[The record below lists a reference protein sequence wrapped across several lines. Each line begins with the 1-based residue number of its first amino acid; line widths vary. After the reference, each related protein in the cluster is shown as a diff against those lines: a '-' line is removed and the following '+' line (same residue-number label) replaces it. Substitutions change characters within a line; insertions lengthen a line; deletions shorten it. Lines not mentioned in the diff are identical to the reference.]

1 MKKMIVIA
9 FVAMMWCGTVSARTV
24 SNLIAEFRGEP
35 QASFIHVP
43 KTMIRAGLSMVP
55 QLPIDLKGVSSV
67 EVLNV
72 GDCSK
77 KVKRQFMNRLNETD
91 DLNNYSL
98 LLKNSDGGENTRI
111 YAKEKNGN
119 ISEMVVITWDRN
131 DATLVRMKGKISP
144 DSLQPVLSM
153 NK

>member
-1 MKKMIVIA
+1 
-9 FVAMMWCGTVSARTV
+9 
-24 SNLIAEFRGEP
+24 
-35 QASFIHVP
+35 
-43 KTMIRAGLSMVP
+43 MVP